1 MEPEPSPI
9 DLAVLDPTR
18 DPTRFDGAVARIA
31 QRAIELRRL
40 RRAVMRRGIVA
51 VAVAMAAGLLLWF
64 SAPRRE
70 AHVQPRAHQQD
81 ILDWAL
87 RDVQASDVLELGGA
101 ASAVTE
107 RGGSHAE

>member
-1 MEPEPSPI
+1 MEPEPERI

-18 DPTRFDGAVARIA
+18 DAQRFDGAVARIA

-70 AHVQPRAHQQD
+70 VPEQPRAQQRQD
-81 ILDWAL
+81 ILDWAV
-87 RDVQASDVLELGGA
+87 RDVQASDVLELGG
-101 ASAVTE
+101 
-107 RGGSHAE
+107 SHAQ